1 MRMLVLRLHLELVEA
16 LTIYALHITLR
27 HKGIR
32 VDLVDENERQRQELM
47 QLRSELGQKTA
58 DKMQS
63 EELLLSMQHLYRE
76 TLNKAHSR
84 ADGIVQEA
92 KKLEGTTAFARVK
105 PLEGFEGRY
114 IGSLNKED
122 GPKGHKNLCKAIED
136 AALTYRKYTAGEL
149 VEETRTPGPFQ
160 KAELVI
166 GSLLDKT
173 RKKAAVR

>member
-1 MRMLVLRLHLELVEA
+1 MLSILITVGIAFLLQGLMGFMQMKHLTNEFIILR
-16 LTIYALHITLR
+16 R
-27 HKGIR
+27 KGKVAFGR
-32 VDLVDENERQRQELM
+32 K
-47 QLRSELGQKTA
+47 SGGF
-58 DKMQS
+58 
-63 EELLLSMQHLYRE
+63 
-76 TLNKAHSR
+76 R
-84 ADGIVQEA
+84 AGAVVMFRIDDDGIVQEA

>member
-1 MRMLVLRLHLELVEA
+1 MLSILITVGIAFLLQGLMGFMQMKHLTNEFIKLR
-16 LTIYALHITLR
+16 R
-27 HKGIR
+27 KGKVAFGR
-32 VDLVDENERQRQELM
+32 K
-47 QLRSELGQKTA
+47 SGGF
-58 DKMQS
+58 
-63 EELLLSMQHLYRE
+63 
-76 TLNKAHSR
+76 R
-84 ADGIVQEA
+84 AGAVVMFRIDDDGIVQEA

-136 AALTYRKYTAGEL
+136 AALTYRKYTVGEL
-149 VEETRTPGPFQ
+149 VEETTAPGPFQ
-160 KAELVI
+160 RAELAI